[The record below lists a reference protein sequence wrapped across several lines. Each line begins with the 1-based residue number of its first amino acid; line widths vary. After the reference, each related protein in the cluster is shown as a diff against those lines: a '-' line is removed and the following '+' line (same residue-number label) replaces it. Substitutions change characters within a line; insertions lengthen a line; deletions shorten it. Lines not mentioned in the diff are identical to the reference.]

1 MIPWRRK
8 WQPTLVFLPGESHGQ
23 KEPACSPWDHRV
35 GHDWAHTY
43 TCVYKEVCWDFCRD
57 CINPI
62 DQFGKNW
69 HLYHIESSSLWN
81 KEYISLFIYVF
92 FIFFFQHTV
101 LLHVLLSVYITISF
115 YLEQLW
121 IVFDFCF
128 HIFLVNRCAVDLY
141 VLILYAADLNLLI
154 SYRRGFCVYF
164 LRILYGYNHV
174 ICNQS

>member
-8 WQPTLVFLPGESHGQ
+8 WQPTPVFLPGESHGK

-43 TCVYKEVCWDFCRD
+43 ICVYKEVCWDFCRD

-81 KEYISLFIYVF
+81 KECIYLFIYVF

-101 LLHVLLSVYITISF
+101 LLHVLLSVYVTISF
-115 YLEQLW
+115 YLEQLC

-128 HIFLVNRCAVDLY
+128 HIFLVNRNAVDWY
-141 VLILYAADLNLLI
+141 VLILYAADLNLVI
-154 SYRRGFCVYF
+154 SYI
-164 LRILYGYNHV
+164 IL
-174 ICNQS
+174 S